1 MKRKYGCMILAL
13 LLFPMVLGARDKR
26 NIPVELFLIIDGS
39 SALKNAQNAAVR
51 WLEEHVVDG
60 ILQEGDR
67 LSIWLANE
75 KAELIF
81 SDNLNGVG
89 DKARIKRVLQSLQ
102 LQEGAANFG
111 GAIREATTRA
121 ARLQSARPMIYTLL
135 VSGSTTGRSPSLGG
149 DAVGLLR
156 FTRVEEFSGWR
167 LTVVGLGMNARVQQ
181 AAAAYMRETGE

>member
-1 MKRKYGCMILAL
+1 
-13 LLFPMVLGARDKR
+13 MVLGARDKR